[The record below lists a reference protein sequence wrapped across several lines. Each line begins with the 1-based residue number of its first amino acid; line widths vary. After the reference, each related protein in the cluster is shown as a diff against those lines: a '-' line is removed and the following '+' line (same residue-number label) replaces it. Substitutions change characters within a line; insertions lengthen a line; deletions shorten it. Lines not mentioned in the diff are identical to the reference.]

1 MGLAHLA
8 YDSDGQVQV
17 QVSVSEDGG
26 DTWSEPR
33 ALDDSGRVLGHIR
46 PVWSADGRLSWAR
59 LDGQVQLCSL
69 SAALTS
75 YSEPSCTALDAQSID
90 ALSTDGSGWWV
101 SLRNEEGR
109 LETRWIDG

>member
-8 YDSDGQVQV
+8 YDSNGQVQV

-33 ALDDSGRVLGHIR
+33 VLDDSGRVLGHIG

-59 LDGQVQLCSL
+59 LDGQVELCSL
-69 SAALTS
+69 SSALVTS
-75 YSEPSCTALDAQSID
+75 SEPTCTPLEAQSID
-90 ALSTDGSGWWV
+90 SLSVDGSGWWV
-101 SLRNEEGR
+101 SLRTEEGR
-109 LETRWIDG
+109 LETRWIGL